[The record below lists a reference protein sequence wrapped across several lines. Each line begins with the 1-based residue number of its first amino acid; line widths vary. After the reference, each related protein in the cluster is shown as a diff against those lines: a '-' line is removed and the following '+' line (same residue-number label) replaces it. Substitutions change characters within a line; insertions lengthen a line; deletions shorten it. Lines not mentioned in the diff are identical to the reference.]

1 MSDSLKYMRKI
12 VSFMV
17 YDQDANNFREYS
29 SLDEQKSINQLK
41 RDLSNERDVM
51 DQMEEQNQSA
61 QMNSVDNFNANYNH
75 DPSAPIPIER
85 LVKSHPFELLEVLL
99 TWV

>member
-1 MSDSLKYMRKI
+1 
-12 VSFMV
+12 MV

-75 DPSAPIPIER
+75 DPSAPVPIER